1 MYLEGH
7 INQTTDIVQY
17 AKKSYI
23 VLMMKMVNFIAAFVV
38 VDWGTKR

>member
-7 INQTTDIVQY
+7 TNQTTDIVQY

-23 VLMMKMVNFIAAFVV
+23 VLMKMGNFIAAFVV
-38 VDWGTKR
+38 ADWGTKI